1 MPNYGSFRHC
11 WIVST
16 SAAALLLCA
25 VAGAQL
31 PLGAALPEWVQAQC
45 TYAKLKKDEEG
56 KWVLQVLKQKIW
68 VDGVSYEL
76 QEIYGMEATR
86 TGD

>member
-1 MPNYGSFRHC
+1 MAVAVPAGS
-11 WIVST
+11 
-16 SAAALLLCA
+16 SAHVLLLLLL
-25 VAGAQL
+25 QL

-45 TYAKLKKDEEG
+45 TYAKLKKDEDG

-86 TGD
+86 TGERGARDGGAQ

>member
-1 MPNYGSFRHC
+1 MAVDTP
-11 WIVST
+11 
-16 SAAALLLCA
+16 AA
-25 VAGAQL
+25 AQL
-31 PLGAALPEWVQAQC
+31 PVGAALPEWVQAQC
-45 TYAKLKKDEEG
+45 TYAKLKKDEDG

-86 TGD
+86 TGELRVKDGGGAQWPHLR